1 MSKKYYIFFLSIF
14 VPFTVYTQD
23 NTSIKDM
30 FSFYQEFISD
40 TRSGECPMYPSCSN
54 YSMQAFSQYGA
65 AKGFL
70 LTTDRLSRCGHE
82 HKLYD
87 INWEKGSAKL
97 EDFPSW
103 NKTLPVLPK
112 RYSVKYSRNL
122 EFYQQL
128 NDTTFFLSLINRKF
142 YQEAI
147 LEYHRFAYFNP
158 EARKSLILESNYLV
172 ALIGIGEYEKVIYH
186 FENYLQPEHQDRPE
200 ILLEVSDAWFRL
212 GNFESSLSVL
222 EQINGSGSHADFK
235 HLFSGINYTY
245 LNRYN
250 DARESFMKTSPDF
263 IYKDFADYNAGIVD
277 QLMSQKRKSPLLGGL
292 LGIFPGGGYLY
303 AGHNT
308 TGITSLILTS
318 LLGYATYTSFKTE
331 NYGVGILSG
340 FFAFSFY
347 TGSIAGGAKA
357 AKRFN
362 SQKEQSLKNKLK
374 LNIQ

>member
-1 MSKKYYIFFLSIF
+1 MPLKNFLF
-14 VPFTVYTQD
+14 YLFMFAHFTVYSQD
-23 NTSIKDM
+23 SNNIKDL

-40 TRSGECPMYPSCSN
+40 TRSGECPMYPSCSH

-87 INWEKGSAKL
+87 INWAKGSAKL
-97 EDFPSW
+97 EDYPFW
-103 NKTLPVLPK
+103 NETPAAMPK
-112 RYSVKYSRNL
+112 KYSVKYSRNL
-122 EFYQQL
+122 EFYQQS
-128 NDTTFFLSLINRKF
+128 NDTTFFLSLINKKLYR
-142 YQEAI
+142 EAI
-147 LEYHRFAYFNP
+147 LEYHRFGHFNP
-158 EARKSLILESNYLV
+158 EAKKSLILESNYLI
-172 ALIGIGEYEKVIYH
+172 ALIGMDEYEKVIYH
-186 FENYLQPEHQDRPE
+186 FENYLVPDLKDRSE
-200 ILLEVSDAWFRL
+200 ILMEVSDAWFRL

-222 EQINGSGSHADFK
+222 EGINELGNPADFK
-235 HLFSGINYTY
+235 HLFSGVNYAY
-245 LNRYN
+245 LDRYN
-250 DARESFMKTSPDF
+250 DARDSFMKTSPDF

-303 AGHNT
+303 SGHNT

-357 AKRFN
+357 ANRFN
-362 SQKEQSLKNKLK
+362 LQKEKSLKNKLK
-374 LNIQ
+374 FNIQ